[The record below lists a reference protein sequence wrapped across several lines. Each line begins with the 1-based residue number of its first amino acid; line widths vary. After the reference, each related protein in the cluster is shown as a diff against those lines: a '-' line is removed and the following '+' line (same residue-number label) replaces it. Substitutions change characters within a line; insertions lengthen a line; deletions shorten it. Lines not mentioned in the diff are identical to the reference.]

1 MTGVQTCA
9 LPIYGIIVIG
19 YVPGASTNIKT
30 VNGLLKAS
38 MKTNISLAAAS
49 LKTIN
54 GLS

>member
-1 MTGVQTCA
+1 MDGGGGSGKD
-9 LPIYGIIVIG
+9 GIIVIG